1 MGRRR
6 RVYSSPSSRGADRA
20 HAAAAAR
27 RGESEARA
35 RGRAADRSPTGS
47 SFAWTTCLHH
57 GARGHGGT
65 RSSSRRSIGSIATR
79 AVGPGTTVRV
89 RVCVVLLARALR
101 KINQIHFRESVS
113 PCADGR
119 AYRRRRW
126 DLGDRMQARFDSSIS
141 KNCAEPEKNFH
152 CVTPPLCTRAHG
164 RPQDAQCR
172 LSADSY
178 PIERKRH
185 THTWRVAPEA
195 PSGSARAA
203 HLSLNAL
210 TQWRV
215 TTAPPILASAARVQ
229 GHRFRCTIPAHRAPH
244 ELRQP
249 MFAPPAHDGRGMRA
263 ACIAGRVRGGARAH
277 ALDSLTL
284 THARALC
291 ARHMPRLRSCSS
303 ALQVPTCLAHALPH
317 DSPQYHHHT
326 REGAPRSGASS
337 EQPTTRMH
345 KRSPRD
351 GGPVAAAARRN
362 TETDVIKMSHHALP

>member
-6 RVYSSPSSRGADRA
+6 RACSSPSSRGADRA

-126 DLGDRMQARFDSSIS
+126 KKEDPYGKIGSASVLRFIYQKCAQNQRRIFIVSPHVHAR
-141 KNCAEPEKNFH
+141 A
-152 CVTPPLCTRAHG
+152 
-164 RPQDAQCR
+164 RPTQDAQCR
-172 LSADSY
+172 LL
-178 PIERKRH
+178 PHRKKVRTRTRGVWRPKHRQRKRA
-185 THTWRVAPEA
+185 RRAPLTQR
-195 PSGSARAA
+195 S
-203 HLSLNAL
+203 

-244 ELRQP
+244 ELRHS
-249 MFAPPAHDGRGMRA
+249 MVAPPAHDGHGMRA

-277 ALDSLTL
+277 ALDSLSL